1 MSMFHGEGFTVRRL
15 IGLVSLLTLLM
26 AGIALAA
33 TPEVVLNEPK
43 VDEGPSSASDGF
55 LVWSANSEAKPNR
68 YHSYVRADG

>member
-1 MSMFHGEGFTVRRL
+1 MQRL
-15 IGLVSLLTLLM
+15 IVLASLLTLLT

-33 TPEVVLNEPK
+33 IPEVVLDHPK

-68 YHSYVRADG
+68 YHS